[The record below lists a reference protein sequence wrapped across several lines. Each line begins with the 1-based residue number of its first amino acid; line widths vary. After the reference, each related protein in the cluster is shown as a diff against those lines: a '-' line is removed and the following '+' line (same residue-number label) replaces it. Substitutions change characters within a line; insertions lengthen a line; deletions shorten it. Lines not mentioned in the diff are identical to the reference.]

1 MEILLWL
8 LVYLNMWI
16 IYSIKSIFNFSFT
29 ASCNGNI
36 EMVNE
41 FLKNGLNVN
50 EKDKYGET
58 PLMNGLY
65 ILVNLK
71 LLI

>member
-1 MEILLWL
+1 
-8 LVYLNMWI
+8 
-16 IYSIKSIFNFSFT
+16 
-29 ASCNGNI
+29 
-36 EMVNE
+36 MVNE